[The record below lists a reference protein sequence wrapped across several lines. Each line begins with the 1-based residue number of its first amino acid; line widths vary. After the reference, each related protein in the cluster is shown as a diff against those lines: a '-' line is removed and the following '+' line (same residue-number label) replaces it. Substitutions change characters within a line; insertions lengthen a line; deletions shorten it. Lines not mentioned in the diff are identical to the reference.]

1 MYPENRPRIP
11 PRFFFSD
18 SIGTFS
24 KLLFFESEE
33 NSKKKPQAIFYT
45 LFSRFKKVPLKLRAS
60 SDSFR
65 DWISLDTFSYVL
77 TLDLMELLCCYLEEH
92 LLQCCHSKSKAGHSG
107 FPNFWVLIQV
117 RSCSWRMF
125 VWICIRDFLGKY
137 FLRTSFFLGIIRRTP
152 AYAILLGII
161 RKYLK
166 KFLQVFLQRLLQN
179 FLQRLF

>member
-1 MYPENRPRIP
+1 MNLKKI
-11 PRFFFSD
+11 
-18 SIGTFS
+18 
-24 KLLFFESEE
+24 
-33 NSKKKPQAIFYT
+33 KKKKTAGDFLYT
-45 LFSRFKKVPLKLRAS
+45 FFKIQEGPSKTSPRNAS

-77 TLDLMELLCCYLEEH
+77 TLDLKELLCCYLEEH
-92 LLQCCHSKSKAGHSG
+92 LLQCCHSKIKAGHSW

-125 VWICIRDFLGKY
+125 VWICITDFLGKY